1 MESCYNK
8 QKFYVNFSS
17 SICVLWTQI
26 HIKIRT
32 GQIKKW
38 LMICKNNIHPIRKTT
53 FFYITLAQK
62 EKEVKNLFNLQMA
75 HEEQIIKTCGDQR

>member
-1 MESCYNK
+1 
-8 QKFYVNFSS
+8 
-17 SICVLWTQI
+17 
-26 HIKIRT
+26 
-32 GQIKKW
+32 
-38 LMICKNNIHPIRKTT
+38 MICKNNIHPIRKTT